1 MFIPLASTFDPSSAT
16 FWVLVSFVL
25 FFALLFYKGVPK
37 MITGALDDRADKIR
51 AELDDARKLR
61 EEAQELLA
69 DYQRKA
75 READEE
81 AKTIIDQAK
90 REASA
95 LAEETR
101 KATAESLERRT
112 RLAEEKIAR
121 AETQAVADVRRTAV
135 EAAVSAAETIL
146 KGKVVGSSGDKLID
160 EALRDL
166 KGKLN

>member
-1 MFIPLASTFDPSSAT
+1 MPLILDPFTAD
-16 FWVLVSFVL
+16 FWVLVSFLL
-25 FFALLFYKGVPK
+25 FFAILYYYGVPK
-37 MITGALDDRADKIR
+37 MITGALDDRAEKIR
-51 AELDDARKLR
+51 KELDDARRLR
-61 EEAQELLA
+61 EEAQQLLA

-90 REASA
+90 REAES

-112 RLAEEKIAR
+112 KLAEEKIAR

-135 EAAVSAAETIL
+135 NAAVQAAESIL
-146 KGKVVGSSGDKLID
+146 KEKASGKVGDQLIN
-160 EALRDL
+160 EALADL

>member
-1 MFIPLASTFDPSSAT
+1 MFPLAVSLDPSTAE
-16 FWVLVSFVL
+16 FWVLISFLL
-25 FFALLFYKGVPK
+25 FFAVLFYKGVPK

-51 AELDDARKLR
+51 TELDDARKLR

-75 READEE
+75 READDE
-81 AKTIIDQAK
+81 AKIIIEQAK
-90 REASA
+90 HEANA

-121 AETQAVADVRRTAV
+121 AETQALTDVRRAAV
-135 EAAVSAAETIL
+135 DAAVSAAETIL
-146 KGKVVGSSGDKLID
+146 KGKVAAGTGDKLID